1 MKKAL
6 IVGIN
11 AYPAPNTLHGCVND
25 AMDCKATLEA
35 RGFACTMV
43 LDAQA
48 TKAGILAGL
57 NALVNGAQSG
67 DSLVFAYSGHGSQ
80 VRDVSGDE
88 TDGWDEVICPVNWP
102 QYVSDDDLRGIFNR
116 LPAGTILDVFL
127 DSCHSGT
134 GTREIL
140 EPGITIKALPPLM
153 KKRHTSKKGKVN
165 KAIVLVPGLNHCLQ
179 AGCADNQTS
188 AEVSMGGVP
197 RGAFSYYEYKAIR
210 AGYTRAGAITYA
222 EQRLAAL
229 GLNQVPQLEATQSES
244 TQMPFT

>member
-25 AMDCKATLEA
+25 ANDCKATLEV

-48 TKAGILAGL
+48 TKVGILAGL

-88 TDGWDEVICPVNWP
+88 TDGWDEVVCPVNWP
-102 QYVSDDDLRGIFNR
+102 QYISDDDLRSIFNR
-116 LPAGTILDVFL
+116 LPAGTTLDVFL

-140 EPGITIKALPPLM
+140 ESGIMIKALPPLIG
-153 KKRHTSKKGKVN
+153 KRHKKGKKT
-165 KAIVLVPGLNHCLQ
+165 KAIVLVPNLNHCLQ

-188 AEVSMGGVP
+188 AEVSIGGVP
-197 RGAFSYYEYKAIR
+197 RGAFTYYEMKAIR
-210 AGYTRAGAITYA
+210 AGYTRAAAITYT
-222 EQRLAAL
+222 EQRLMAL
-229 GLNQVPQLEATQSES
+229 GLNQTPQLEATQSES